1 MEPFESMQ
9 IFKKYFYKTEEQLQ
23 WLGYSSQ
30 RNNLTFERIGEEED
44 SNETRDQCRKK
55 ISSILKFEYEVS
67 NVKIE

>member
-9 IFKKYFYKTEEQLQ
+9 ISKKYFYKTEEQLQ

-55 ISSILKFEYEVS
+55 ISSILKFELEVN

>member
-55 ISSILKFEYEVS
+55 ISSILKLELEVN

>member
-67 NVKIE
+67 KVKIE

>member
-55 ISSILKFEYEVS
+55 ISSILKFELEVN
-67 NVKIE
+67 NVKIG

>member
-44 SNETRDQCRKK
+44 SNETRDQCKK
-55 ISSILKFEYEVS
+55 K
-67 NVKIE
+67 NK